1 MDSSS
6 AFTPSVLQQWR
17 KRENLL
23 PGLALLLLT
32 VAGWVYFAYQA
43 STMNSMEA
51 MSGARIST
59 MGGFVPFV
67 LGWTAMM
74 VAMMIPATL
83 PLILLYRIVS
93 RQRLSP
99 IQARGGIAVLLL
111 GYIAVWAVA
120 GLPVYLYTLTAE
132 AAGSYAI
139 VLPAVLL
146 VIGGVYQFTSL
157 KRSCHARCSSPL
169 FFLMQKWKPG
179 TAGALRLGVL
189 HGIDCLGCCAGLM
202 VGLVALGMMNLA
214 LVFTVALIIF
224 AEKTLPESH
233 RIARPLGVLM
243 MTGAVVLLG
252 FSLLGGMEAGTEM
265 DPEMEMSPGIP
276 SMEDSTQ
283 NMEEPGM
290 ESM

>member
-1 MDSSS
+1 MEHAS
-6 AFTPSVLQQWR
+6 AFTSSVLEQWR
-17 KRENLL
+17 RRENLL
-23 PGLALLLLT
+23 PGLALLALT
-32 VAGWVYFAYQA
+32 IAGWVYIAYQA
-43 STMNSMEA
+43 STMGAMEP

-99 IQARGGIAVLLL
+99 IQARGGMAALLL

-120 GLPVYLYTLTAE
+120 GLPVYVYALTTETIGRFAV
-132 AAGSYAI
+132 

-146 VIGGVYQFTSL
+146 FIGGVYQFTSL
-157 KRSCHARCSSPL
+157 KRSCHARCSNPL

-189 HGIDCLGCCAGLM
+189 HGLDCLGCCAGLM
-202 VGLVALGMMNLA
+202 VGLIALGMMNLA

-243 MTGAVVLLG
+243 VTSGVVLLG
-252 FSLLGGMEAGTEM
+252 LSLLGGMEAGTEM
-265 DPEMEMSPGIP
+265 EPEMEISPGMP
-276 SMEDSTQ
+276 AMEDSTE